1 LQDNAREPDYIATI
15 PKRGYEL
22 IASVCE
28 QDDPGTNEGTGSI
41 GLQHT
46 NKSSWYLFFVGF
58 LVVAVGVAWFVMSAN
73 VNPVVTDESNVS
85 PALIENIAQ
94 QPLETPSIAVLPF
107 VNMSG
112 DPEQEYFSDGISED
126 IITDLS
132 RLKNLT
138 VIARNASFTYKGSL
152 TTNEDIGNALNVSHV
167 LEGSVRRSGDRVR
180 ITAQLIDTGN
190 GQHLWAERYD
200 RELNDVF
207 AVQDEITEQIVT
219 ALSVQLS
226 SDEEIHLANNAKY
239 NFEAY
244 DLRTAGMAE

>member
-41 GLQHT
+41 GLQNT

-226 SDEEIHLANNAKY
+226 SDEEIHRANYAKY

>member
-1 LQDNAREPDYIATI
+1 
-15 PKRGYEL
+15 
-22 IASVCE
+22 
-28 QDDPGTNEGTGSI
+28 
-41 GLQHT
+41 
-46 NKSSWYLFFVGF
+46 
-58 LVVAVGVAWFVMSAN
+58 M
-73 VNPVVTDESNVS
+73 
-85 PALIENIAQ
+85 
-94 QPLETPSIAVLPF
+94 
-107 VNMSG
+107 
-112 DPEQEYFSDGISED
+112 
-126 IITDLS
+126 
-132 RLKNLT
+132 T

-226 SDEEIHLANNAKY
+226 DEEIHRANYAKY